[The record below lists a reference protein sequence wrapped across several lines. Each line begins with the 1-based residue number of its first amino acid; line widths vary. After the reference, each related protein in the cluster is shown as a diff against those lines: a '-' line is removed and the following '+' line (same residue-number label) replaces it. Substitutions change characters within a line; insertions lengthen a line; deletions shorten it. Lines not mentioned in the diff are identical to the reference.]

1 MSQARD
7 ALWASGHD
15 ESVEVNQR
23 ALIDKVLARYSGEF
37 TVFRELLQNS
47 DDASSNAVEIHFESK
62 AYLSKR
68 EIAEGQNERPAD
80 DGAVEKLGDLK
91 TAAVHQ
97 WTFKNDGIAFRD
109 EDWSRLKKIAEG
121 NPDEEKIGAFGVGFY
136 SLFSV
141 TEEPFVTSG
150 DQWMGFYWKG
160 GKDQLFA
167 RRGKLPEGEHSRWT
181 TFSMPLREP
190 GPPPIPFDFIRF
202 LASSITFMA
211 RLSEVSVFF
220 DGRRLARLKKDRGI
234 PKSIGLRKGL
244 KAETAKSTM
253 KVTGVNVM
261 PLRIKAEVM
270 QWVYAA
276 GSSTKQ
282 RKRVIAV
289 EQQQARKAVASGF
302 FSSLFSTLSGTPQRE
317 PSPMPVAVADDT
329 EEREAEEQ
337 RKLLSVN
344 ELNVTLAVFS
354 AEVEVRLDER
364 MKKELLR
371 ATKKNPPTHMKY
383 ELIYTGKEEYDAS
396 KKEDEQ
402 SPAGTGSIFQ
412 GLRADID
419 GTGAGRVF
427 IGHSTGQTTGIGGH
441 MSARFIPTVERES
454 IDFIDRNVRVWNE
467 ELLGVGGYLARTAY
481 EEEMHIVSALWPNAE
496 SDSGDTAETRRQLS
510 ARALHALRF
519 FTFHA
524 STPASQVST
533 SLEEAFFSC
542 ASSAS
547 SPFAFITG
555 EQVTHPF
562 PIISTV
568 GVRGASE
575 VRLPNPTF
583 TEFLKQL
590 PTLPADIMDNAKVMV
605 ATLQARDLIKEITF
619 TDVLKELR
627 ARPLPEAEMVACF
640 KWWIDLYKS
649 GAVKQMERARAELLN
664 AAVMITGTP
673 GGAGEKIVPL
683 NTIKSFLNNRAAAI
697 PLDGPLPP
705 SLLPPSASRHFD
717 PQWLKAAFG
726 WEEFHLPSWLRHILD
741 PEIRTADPEH
751 DITLS
756 APWAERVLQVLTRA
770 WPSSPKTSQQAITD
784 LLKDVSCIPTI
795 MGMKLPGESYFQNAH
810 VFPDLP
816 LVKLPSGAPIK
827 GTLEKVLEALGVR
840 KHVDLQIVFNRMI
853 KTGDW
858 SIVDL
863 IKYLVAVQSTL
874 SNDEIERLKL
884 TAAIPREE
892 TREGEKPAPSAAAKP
907 ERYRANQLYEPLDT
921 FRKLGLPVIDWGQT
935 KWKPSSEEAKF
946 LFRLGLL
953 RSPPL
958 QTLLGL
964 AASTN
969 NDVRTQAL
977 KYFFE
982 NHSTRYA
989 AYSPAEFANIA
1000 FVPALRNGKPCLAKP
1015 IEVFARREWSVI
1027 GFPVASSSLSPEDL
1041 IKLGVPD
1048 HPPPAALVKV
1058 LTTTPPDS
1066 EDVAKQWF
1074 ALMAGHVTEFTPS
1087 QLQTLSQSLIVPV
1100 RSEGEKSLRLMA
1112 PRQCYFRSKSD
1123 TQQLHS
1129 KLFTFVDF
1137 GLTANQFLS
1146 ACGTKREPTV
1156 EEVAQIL
1163 LDSPRRFYD
1172 MAAGR
1177 ENFLTELR
1185 NIAVNRRLLSGT
1197 TLALMKRSSILLGMR
1212 RIRREKK
1219 HAEADEEDD
1228 WDYEYDLLPATKV
1241 VVADDT
1247 NAYQLFGDTVFS
1259 CPQEDLLE
1267 DFYQELGSRRLSSL
1281 IKDEYRQTTEIKN
1294 SKRGQDIRTLILER
1308 LPLFLHEHTHAQT
1321 RVPYSWLNQEKNF
1334 IVRTFGKLT
1343 VIKSLAYDQPR
1354 ITKNQ
1359 DASAIAFR
1367 EGRGPIQLWL
1377 AGNDIVDMYEVSTS
1391 LCRLLF
1397 EHPRASDA
1405 LLFMTIL
1412 STDLKA
1418 LRRRGY
1424 NVDRI
1429 LQRQKAQ
1436 RQAAE
1441 DLAREAE
1448 KVKQT
1453 TLRSP
1458 DAGLQSPSSDLLA
1471 SDEKNASLPDAS
1483 TLTSPQDASRSPF
1496 RSSIDN
1502 WKKKFTGRPGQSL
1515 LGTTPEGPPPD
1526 HDQPA
1531 IRSGTGQDTG
1541 AGGALLQPPR
1551 PSPSRPITPSGP
1563 TPMHNISANIDMA
1576 IRACREERSE
1586 LFKSKTQEDMK
1597 VVKESIND
1605 SYCDASGQAL
1615 DLVHV
1620 GDMGSIK
1627 IFFSR
1632 DVKHPKEVMAGKKE
1646 ALARF
1651 VHIIKPLGEVYN
1663 LPPSSLHIFYD
1674 LSGGTIA
1681 FNRSASLFCNLRF
1694 FEAWHDAQVDQGQ
1707 MSEAYT
1713 SWYFTLA
1720 HEIAHNLVQP
1730 HNAEHEFW
1738 FSAICERFMPAFT
1751 RLLTS
1756 PSLTR

>member
-1 MSQARD
+1 MAHARD

-47 DDASSNAVEIHFESK
+47 DDASSKAVEIHFESK
-62 AYLSKR
+62 AHISMGGAT
-68 EIAEGQNERPAD
+68 EAQDAQGPG
-80 DGAVEKLGDLK
+80 DGMPEKLRDLK
-91 TAAVHQ
+91 TAVVHQ
-97 WTFKNDGIAFRD
+97 WTFKNNGTTFQD

-167 RRGKLPEGEHSRWT
+167 RRGNLPEGEHGQWT

-234 PKSIGLRKGL
+234 PRPIGLKKGL
-244 KAETAKSTM
+244 KTETIKGTM
-253 KVTGVNVM
+253 KVIGVDVM
-261 PLRIKAEVM
+261 PLHIKAEVM
-270 QWVYAA
+270 QWIYEA
-276 GSSTKQ
+276 GSSAKQ
-282 RKRVIAV
+282 RKRVV
-289 EQQQARKAVASGF
+289 VGEQQQARRAVTSGF
-302 FSSLFSTLSGTPQRE
+302 FSSLFSSFSSTPQRA
-317 PSPMPVAVADDT
+317 PSPMLAPESEGV
-329 EEREAEEQ
+329 EREAEEQ
-337 RKLLSVN
+337 KKLLTVK

-402 SPAGTGSIFQ
+402 SPLGTGSIFQ

-419 GTGAGRVF
+419 GTGAARIF

-454 IDFIDRNVRVWNE
+454 IDFMDRNVRVWNE

-481 EEEMHIVSALWPNAE
+481 EEEMYSISFLWPK
-496 SDSGDTAETRRQLS
+496 SDLRAPNGVVEEEAQRKLS
-510 ARALHALRF
+510 ARALHAMKF

-524 STPASQVST
+524 STPAAQASAL
-533 SLEEAFFSC
+533 LEEAFFSC
-542 ASSAS
+542 VSVS
-547 SPFAFITG
+547 SPFSFKMG
-555 EQVTHPF
+555 EQSTHPF
-562 PIISTV
+562 PVISTV
-568 GVRGASE
+568 GIRSTSE

-583 TEFLKQL
+583 AEFLKQL
-590 PTLPADIMDNAKVMV
+590 PVLPAEVIEDAKTMIE
-605 ATLQARDLIKEITF
+605 TLRARDMIKEITF

-627 ARPLPEAEMVACF
+627 ARPLPEAEMIACF

-649 GAVKQMERARAELLN
+649 GATKQTERARGELLN
-664 AAVMITGTP
+664 AAVVIVCSP
-673 GGAGEKIVPL
+673 GGADERIIPL
-683 NTIKSFLNNRAAAI
+683 NTIKSFLNSRVAYI
-697 PLDGPLPP
+697 PLDGPLP
-705 SLLPPSASRHFD
+705 SYLLPHSISRHFD
-717 PQWLKAAFG
+717 SQWLKAAFG
-726 WEEFHLPSWLRHILD
+726 WDEFHLPEWLRHILD
-741 PEIRTADPEH
+741 PQVRSSDAEH

-756 APWAERVLQVLTRA
+756 ASWAERVLQVFTRA
-770 WPSSPKTSQQAITD
+770 WPSSTKVVQQAVAD
-784 LLKDVSCIPTI
+784 LLKNVPCVPTI
-795 MGMKLPGESYFQNAH
+795 TGMKLPSEVYFQNAH

-840 KHVDLQIVFNRMI
+840 KHVDLQIIFNRMI

-858 SIVDL
+858 SIIDL
-863 IKYLVAVQSTL
+863 IKYLIAVQSTL
-874 SNDEIERLKL
+874 SDDEIERLKL
-884 TAAIPREE
+884 TAAFPKEQRAEVQKQPLNE
-892 TREGEKPAPSAAAKP
+892 PVKP
-907 ERYRANQLYEPLDT
+907 ERYRANQLYEPSDL
-921 FRKLGLPVIDWGQT
+921 FRKLALPVIDWGQN
-935 KWKPSSEEAKF
+935 KWRPSSEEAKF

-964 AASTN
+964 ATSS
-969 NDVRTQAL
+969 DEEIRSQAL
-977 KYFFE
+977 KYLLE
-982 NHSTRYA
+982 NHSTRYN
-989 AYSPAEFANIA
+989 AYNSADFADIA
-1000 FVPALRNGKPCLAKP
+1000 FIPALRDGRPCMAKP
-1015 IEVFARREWSVI
+1015 TEVFARRDWSVM
-1027 GFPVASSSLSPEDL
+1027 GFPVASPTLSTEDL
-1041 IKLGVPD
+1041 IKLGIRD
-1048 HPPPAALVKV
+1048 HPPAMTLVNL
-1058 LTTTPPDS
+1058 LTTAPPQN
-1066 EDVAKQWF
+1066 EEIAKQWF
-1074 ALMAGHVTEFTPS
+1074 TLMAGRITEFTPA
-1087 QLQTLSQSLIVPV
+1087 QLQTLSQSLVVPV
-1100 RSEGEKSLRLMA
+1100 KSEDKPLRLMA
-1112 PRQCYFRSKSD
+1112 PRQCYFRNRVE

-1163 LDSPRRFYD
+1163 LDNPRHFYT
-1172 MAAGR
+1172 MAEGR
-1177 ENFLTELR
+1177 DSFLAELR
-1185 NIAVNRRLLSGT
+1185 NIAVNRRLLSGGVS
-1197 TLALMKRSSILLGMR
+1197 ARMKRSPILLGIR
-1212 RIRREKK
+1212 RVKREKK
-1219 HAEADEEDD
+1219 REFDEADEEED
-1228 WDYEYDLLPATKV
+1228 WDYEYDLLPAAKV
-1241 VVADDT
+1241 VIADDT
-1247 NAYQLFGDTVFS
+1247 NAYQLFGDAVFS

-1281 IKDEYRQTTEIKN
+1281 IKDEHKPATEIKH
-1294 SKRGQDIRTLILER
+1294 SKKAQETRTLILER
-1308 LPLFLHEHTHAQT
+1308 LPLFLHEHTHTQT

-1334 IVRTFGKLT
+1334 AVRTFGKLT
-1343 VIKSLAYDQPR
+1343 VVKSLAYDQLQ
-1354 ITKNQ
+1354 IIKNQ
-1359 DASAIAFR
+1359 DSSAIAFR
-1367 EGRGPIQLWL
+1367 DGRGPIQLWL
-1377 AGNDIVDMYEVSTS
+1377 AGNDAVDMYEVSTS

-1418 LRRRGY
+1418 LKRRGY

-1441 DLAREAE
+1441 GLAREAE
-1448 KVKQT
+1448 KMSHT
-1453 TLRSP
+1453 ALREP
-1458 DAGLQSPSSDLLA
+1458 AVHDPPLPSLELPGQDDEVSLVSD
-1471 SDEKNASLPDAS
+1471 SS
-1483 TLTSPQDASRSPF
+1483 TAILSQDGTRSTF
-1496 RSSIDN
+1496 RNSIDN
-1502 WKKKFTGRPGQSL
+1502 WRKKLTGKSGPLL
-1515 LGTTPEGPPPD
+1515 LGSTPEMQPASMRPSIEQGDGGGDALLPPSGPP
-1526 HDQPA
+1526 
-1531 IRSGTGQDTG
+1531 I
-1541 AGGALLQPPR
+1541 
-1551 PSPSRPITPSGP
+1551 SRPVTPSGP
-1563 TPMHNISANIDMA
+1563 TPMHNIAANIDMA
-1576 IRACREERSE
+1576 VRACREEKSE
-1586 LFKSKTQEDMK
+1586 VFMSKTQEDIK
-1597 VVKESIND
+1597 VVKESISD

-1615 DLVHV
+1615 DLAYV
-1620 GDMGSIK
+1620 GDMGGIK
-1627 IFFSR
+1627 FFFSR
-1632 DVKHPKEVMAGKKE
+1632 DVKHPKEVMARKRE
-1646 ALARF
+1646 AIARF
-1651 VHIIKPLGEVYN
+1651 IHVIKPLGDVYG
-1663 LPPSSLHIFYD
+1663 LPRSSLHIFYD
-1674 LSGGTIA
+1674 LTSGTIA
-1681 FNRSASLFCNLRF
+1681 FNRNASIFCNLRF
-1694 FEAWHDAQVDQGQ
+1694 FEAWHDAQVDRGQ
-1707 MSEAYT
+1707 MAEAYT

-1738 FSAICERFMPAFT
+1738 FSAVCERFIPAFT
-1751 RLLTS
+1751 RLLAS
-1756 PSLTR
+1756 PSL